1 MDGSIRARLRV
12 LARSGKLG
20 RRASAAPVVV
30 APAPSPVAPPS
41 PAADHLDGP
50 PSGQASAPAVKRF
63 DRVG

>member
-1 MDGSIRARLRV
+1 MEGSIRERLRV

-30 APAPSPVAPPS
+30 PTPSPATAPS

-50 PSGQASAPAVKRF
+50 PSGQADAPAVKRL
-63 DRVG
+63 DRVD